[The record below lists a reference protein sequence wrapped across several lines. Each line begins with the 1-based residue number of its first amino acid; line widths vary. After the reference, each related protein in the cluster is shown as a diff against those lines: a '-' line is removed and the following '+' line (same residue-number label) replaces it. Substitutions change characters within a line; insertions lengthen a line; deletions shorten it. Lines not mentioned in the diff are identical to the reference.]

1 VVVKRALDVVLALL
15 LIVLTAPMLLL
26 AAAAVLLTS
35 GRPVF
40 FGHLRIGR
48 HGVPFRCWKL
58 RTMSVGAELVLA
70 TNPTLH
76 AHYVSNGFK
85 LPLSADPRVTP
96 LGALLRRS
104 YIDELP
110 QLFNVLSGTMSMV
123 GPRPI
128 VAPEVA
134 EYGATAGE
142 LLSARPGIF
151 GAWAAE
157 GRARPT
163 YPQRSQLELEYVRR
177 RSLALDLLILVRSV
191 PVVLLGQ
198 GPDA

>member
-1 VVVKRALDVVLALL
+1 MKRVSDVVFALVLL
-15 LIVLTAPMLLL
+15 LLTAPILLL
-26 AAAAVLLTS
+26 AALTVLVTS

-40 FGHLRIGR
+40 FGHHRVGR
-48 HGVPFRCWKL
+48 HGIPFRCWKL
-58 RTMSVGAELVLA
+58 RTMSVGAELVLV
-70 TNPTLH
+70 TNPRLH
-76 AHYVSNGFK
+76 ARYMANGFK
-85 LPLSADPRVTP
+85 LPLSSDPRVTP
-96 LGALLRRS
+96 VGAMLRRS

-110 QLFNVLSGTMSMV
+110 QLFNVLNGSMSMV

-128 VAPEVA
+128 VAQEVA
-134 EYGATAGE
+134 EYGAAAGE

-157 GRARPT
+157 GRSRPA
-163 YPQRSQLELEYVRR
+163 YPRRTELELEYVRR
-177 RSLALDLLILVRSV
+177 RSLVLDLMILMRSV